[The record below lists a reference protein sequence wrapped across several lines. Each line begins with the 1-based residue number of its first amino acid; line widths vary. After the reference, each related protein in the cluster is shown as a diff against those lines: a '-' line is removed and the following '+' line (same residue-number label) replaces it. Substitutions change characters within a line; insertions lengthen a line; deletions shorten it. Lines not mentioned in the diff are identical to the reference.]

1 MLRESTE
8 VKLKITS
15 ATLAPADLEA
25 RLGAKADESWKIG
38 DRLGTFGAQQKTH
51 GLLFDAQGPMSG
63 SVEDH
68 IRSLLKRVAPFA
80 PKVAEL
86 AAAGAATIE
95 VLCQITR
102 KAAPPLRLEKDD
114 LRWLAYLNA
123 RLDISVNILV
133 ERSAEPAKKPGEAPK
148 PTSGF

>member
-15 ATLAPADLEA
+15 ATLTPEDMQA
-25 RLGAKADESWKIG
+25 RLGITADETWKTG
-38 DRLGTFGAQQKTH
+38 DRLGTFGAVQKTH
-51 GLLFDAQGPMSG
+51 GLLLDAKGPLSG

-68 IRSLLKRVAPFA
+68 IRALLKRVAPIA
-80 PKVAEL
+80 QKVAEL
-86 AAAGAATIE
+86 GAAATVE
-95 VLCQITR
+95 VLCAINR
-102 KAAPPLRLEKDD
+102 KSAPPLRLEKDD

-133 ERSAEPAKKPGEAPK
+133 DRAADAGKKPAGGETPK
-148 PTSGF
+148 PT